1 MKQISDPMFDK
12 ALQMRFFVD
21 VNETTLN
28 VINVWDNEQN
38 SAVVPQ
44 NNNNFM
50 KEIKEMGVNMLI
62 TGGKTEPSYSDKTNF
77 SNFTKLE

>member
-28 VINVWDNEQN
+28 VINVWDDEQN
-38 SAVVPQ
+38 STEVPQ
-44 NNNNFM
+44 NNNDFM

-62 TGGKTEPSYSDKTNF
+62 TGGKTEARR
-77 SNFTKLE
+77 

>member
-1 MKQISDPMFDK
+1 MKQISDPMIDK

-38 SAVVPQ
+38 
-44 NNNNFM
+44 
-50 KEIKEMGVNMLI
+50 
-62 TGGKTEPSYSDKTNF
+62 
-77 SNFTKLE
+77 